1 MAFYGDVLGLKN
13 ARKHLGWYLDGLN
26 VTTELRQSVLRSMD
40 ISEIHGFI
48 WQAVEHSCADVAA

>member
-1 MAFYGDVLGLKN
+1 VLGLKN

-26 VTTELRQSVLRSMD
+26 VTTELRQSVLRSLD

-48 WQAVEHSCADVAA
+48 WQAVEHSCVDVAA